1 MIFIFTFLY
10 KLSPS
15 SLQPVKRTM
24 SSINVASSVFVN
36 IDEFPSLTD
45 SIKSKKSSSNTSS
58 PVHINLSAPTTDA
71 EYERSAP
78 RQKTMICKS
87 VKIGV
92 PCEYGTKC
100 SFAHFIDELT
110 INTCKFGDR
119 CIRMNKT
126 KNKDSTN
133 ACIYKHPVETE
144 KMYLIRLG
152 VKDGMMTRPVFNNSF
167 TRMCVSVYDGV
178 PCEKR
183 HECTFAHTK
192 EQLVNP
198 SPCGFG
204 NRCYHILVDD
214 NGYYTNKTQEKTC
227 MFMHCGET
235 FENYE
240 QRFLKPY
247 ALKSK
252 EKKVIEFK
260 SIPVFAEEP
269 VQDPIEE
276 SKPVQ
281 DPIEESKHVQDPIE
295 EFKPVQDEIIIDVPS
310 HMAIEMLD
318 ILLKSG
324 KTNVV
329 LRTH

>member
-1 MIFIFTFLY
+1 M
-10 KLSPS
+10 S
-15 SLQPVKRTM
+15 SL
-24 SSINVASSVFVN
+24 NVASSVFVN

-45 SIKSKKSSSNTSS
+45 AVKSKKSSSSTSS
-58 PVHINLSAPTTDA
+58 PVHINLSASTTEA
-71 EYERSAP
+71 EFERSAP
-78 RQKTMICKS
+78 RQKTIICKS

-100 SFAHFIDELT
+100 LFAHFIDELT
-110 INTCKFGDR
+110 INTCKFGDK
-119 CIRMNKT
+119 CNRMNKT

-167 TRMCVSVYDGV
+167 TRMCVSIYDAI
-178 PCEKR
+178 PCEKGC
-183 HECTFAHTK
+183 ECTFAHSK
-192 EQLVNP
+192 EQLVAP

-204 NRCYHILVDD
+204 DRCYHILVDD

-227 MFMHCGET
+227 MFMHAGET

-252 EKKVIEFK
+252 EKKVIEPK
-260 SIPVFAEEP
+260 PIPVIVEEPKTFSVVNEEP
-269 VQDPIEE
+269 VQDTIVIEE
-276 SKPVQ
+276 PKAVQ
-281 DPIEESKHVQDPIE
+281 E
-295 EFKPVQDEIIIDVPS
+295 EIIIDVPS